1 MRDVLSFSTGSK
13 KKCIANELI
22 CNPGEIHCSQV
33 IKPILVLVL
42 NSHKLE
48 VEMSTYFLVSLFPDE
63 VFLHDF

>member
-1 MRDVLSFSTGSK
+1 MYYQFQLEV

-33 IKPILVLVL
+33 IKPILVPVL

-48 VEMSTYFLVSLFPDE
+48 AEVSTYFVASLFPDGG
-63 VFLHDF
+63 FSP

>member
-1 MRDVLSFSTGSK
+1 MYYQFQLEI

-42 NSHKLE
+42 NPHKLE
-48 VEMSTYFLVSLFPDE
+48 AEVSTYFVVSLVPNGGFSP
-63 VFLHDF
+63 